1 MIIRASIAMLAVLW
15 TCAALSQ
22 EASMTEKFYQ
32 SLEPEFRG
40 HYAKFWEGAEV
51 EKARKAKA
59 GEPAATAS
67 EWKLGITGAKTLLY
81 NTAVTRALCAEQAGL
96 PIKDEGAFERDMH
109 HCLLDRMSEFRK
121 FQKLIEYKGSISP
134 SKSVRCEMKS
144 RDYKNEMRFPPFD
157 FLRTDGEPELQLMD
171 HKALNGCL
179 LSGP

>member
-15 TCAALSQ
+15 ACGALSQ

-40 HYAKFWEGAEV
+40 HYATFWEGAEV

-96 PIKDEGAFERDMH
+96 PIKDEDAFERDMH
-109 HCLLDRMSEFRK
+109 NCLLDRMSELSEISEADRIQGQHFSIKERSLRDEIARLQKRNALPAFR
-121 FQKLIEYKGSISP
+121 LSAYRWRAGTTANGS
-134 SKSVRCEMKS
+134 
-144 RDYKNEMRFPPFD
+144 
-157 FLRTDGEPELQLMD
+157 
-171 HKALNGCL
+171 
-179 LSGP
+179 